1 MKKYFDDCIDGLEHY
16 IDMVKLCLKDNNTYI
31 AHRYAERIQ
40 QYGKLLEKLILE
52 EPENTQ

>member
-40 QYGKLLEKLILE
+40 QYGKLLEKLLSE